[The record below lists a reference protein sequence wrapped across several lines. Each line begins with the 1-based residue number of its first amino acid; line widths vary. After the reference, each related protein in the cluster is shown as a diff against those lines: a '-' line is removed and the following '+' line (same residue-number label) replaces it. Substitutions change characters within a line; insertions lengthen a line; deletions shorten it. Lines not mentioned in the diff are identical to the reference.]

1 MAGRTQECAS
11 YFDKEPHALT
21 LLRAKEV
28 EKDLNRARV
37 LPALRDFK
45 KQFWGN
51 VGILSPI
58 TTVYPDTSL
67 RYVVGY
73 KLSFDFPW
81 SGKEDNGRFG
91 VGKEVPITATH
102 VISAQH
108 AGRSL
113 AQITGSLDFAEPQ
126 SQRAIVVTSDL
137 GINIADR
144 LRGVESA
151 EVARMARDGFLLEE
165 VRLEDKIVTPTHTL
179 IDSFRDRDGV
189 DLELIELLAR
199 YGESLRIAGLLPRQ
213 LDTLGK
219 IKAAVCA

>member
-1 MAGRTQECAS
+1 MPRTAECPS
-11 YFDKEPHALT
+11 YYDKEPHALT

-37 LPALRDFK
+37 LPALRGFK
-45 KQFWGN
+45 DQFWGKAG
-51 VGILSPI
+51 VLSPI

-81 SGKEDNGRFG
+81 SAKEDTGRFG
-91 VGKEVPITATH
+91 ITREVPVTATH
-102 VISAQH
+102 VVSAYH

-113 AQITGSLDFAEPQ
+113 AQITGSLDYSEPP

-151 EVARMARDGFLLEE
+151 EVAKMAKDGFLLEE
-165 VRLEDKIVTPTHTL
+165 VKLEDKIVPPTHTF
-179 IDSFRDRDGV
+179 IDSFKDRQGV

-199 YGESLRIAGLLPRQ
+199 FGESLRVAGLLPHQ
-213 LDTLGK
+213 LDALGK
-219 IKAAVCA
+219 IKAAIWS